1 MASFKNISAPA
12 FKNTSAPACRSC
24 TVEGRKCWRCW
35 STNIEWCKRF
45 FLGWEDLR
53 AEQTGGL
60 VCDKVLNSSV
70 LRCKHDGVSW
80 LHGALS
86 CLGWR
91 VSSGRAVEMQIWAVA
106 SVASVPGWFV
116 MHIKFSWNSAGDSTT
131 EHCCVNSYGL
141 TIVMHGELADVRY
154 CESGYT
160 SDQLIQYRNY
170 NKVNIYNKFTSNT
183 TYHKWW
189 TLLII

>member
-1 MASFKNISAPA
+1 MAFFKNTSAPA

-53 AEQTGGL
+53 AEQTRGL
-60 VCDKVLNSSV
+60 VCDKVLNSFV
-70 LRCKHDGVSW
+70 LRCKYDGVSW

-91 VSSGRAVEMQIWAVA
+91 VSSGRTVEMLIWAVA

-116 MHIKFSWNSAGDSTT
+116 IHIKFSWNNAGDSTT
-131 EHCCVNSYGL
+131 ERCCVNSYGL

-160 SDQLIQYRNY
+160 SDQLIQYNSY
-170 NKVNIYNKFTSNT
+170 NKDKYI
-183 TYHKWW
+183 
-189 TLLII
+189 